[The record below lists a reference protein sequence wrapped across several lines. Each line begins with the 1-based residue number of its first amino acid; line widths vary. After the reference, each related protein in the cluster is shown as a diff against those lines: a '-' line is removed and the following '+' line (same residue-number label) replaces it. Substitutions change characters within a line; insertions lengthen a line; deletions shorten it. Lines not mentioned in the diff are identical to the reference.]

1 MFCSYLIMI
10 STAKITCIMIKSEI
24 NDWLNTTFG
33 FKYILSIY
41 IHVDG
46 LGNLQE
52 GILLYMYIQIY
63 TCYLSFW
70 GRQIH
75 LSILC

>member
-1 MFCSYLIMI
+1 MI

-24 NDWLNTTFG
+24 NDWLNTNFG
-33 FKYILSIY
+33 FKYMLSFY

-46 LGNLQE
+46 FGNLRE
-52 GILLYMYIQIY
+52 GILLYMYIQMY
-63 TCYLSFW
+63 TCILSFL
-70 GRQIH
+70 GRRMH